1 MNVPNFRGR
10 EREKL
15 ISNISKQDTWP
26 VKKIDLVNKYRKD
39 FIQFT
44 NSIDF
49 EKL

>member
-1 MNVPNFRGR
+1 MTVPNFRER

-15 ISNISKQDTWP
+15 ISNISKQENWP
-26 VKKIDLVNKYRKD
+26 VEKSDIVNKYIKH